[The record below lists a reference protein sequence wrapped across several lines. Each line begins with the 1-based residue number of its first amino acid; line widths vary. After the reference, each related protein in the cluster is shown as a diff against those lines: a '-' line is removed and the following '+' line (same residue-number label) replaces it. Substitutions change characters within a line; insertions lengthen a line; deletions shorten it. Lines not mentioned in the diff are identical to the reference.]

1 MLCGNVK
8 NHPVAIKIVICSQY
22 IDFPNSK
29 KFNCENQNTTSS
41 TGTPPLTQ
49 FSYSAVFY
57 LTRFFE
63 PQNRVIFLS
72 NAFFSWGKVKKVFS
86 TIFFFPIFVLFLST
100 FVTFYYFG
108 QVVNVK
114 GDYCFQKRL
123 TYFLRFFKIQPI
135 NLYT

>member
-8 NHPVAIKIVICSQY
+8 NHPVAIKIVICWQY

-57 LTRFFE
+57 LTRFLNPKTALFFYLMRFFHGE
-63 PQNRVIFLS
+63 RSKKFFLQ
-72 NAFFSWGKVKKVFS
+72 
-86 TIFFFPIFVLFLST
+86 FFFPIFVLFLST

-108 QVVNVK
+108 QVLNVK

-123 TYFLRFFKIQPI
+123 TYVLPFFKIQPI